1 MNVGGTLRV
10 GAARG
15 ELERQA
21 REHGMTAVD
30 YLTKL
35 LEDAKI
41 PTLTLQQMVHG
52 SNLSRGE
59 LGVLLGVSTA
69 TIAKWKCG
77 DITKCR
83 AGTRDMIRRVMKID
97 ITFLR

>member
-10 GAARG
+10 GEARG

-52 SNLSRGE
+52 SNFSRGE
-59 LGVLLGVSTA
+59 LGWLLGVSVA
-69 TIAKWKCG
+69 TVAKWKSG
-77 DITKCR
+77 AITKCR
-83 AGTRDMIRRVMKID
+83 AGTRDMIRKKLNIE